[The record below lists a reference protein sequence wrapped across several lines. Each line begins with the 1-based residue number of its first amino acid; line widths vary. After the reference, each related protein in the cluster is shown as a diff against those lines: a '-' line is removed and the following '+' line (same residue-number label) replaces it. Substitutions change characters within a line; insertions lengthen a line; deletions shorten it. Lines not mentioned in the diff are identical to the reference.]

1 MNEEETK
8 EVILSLL
15 IGIACFFLLYI
26 LIDVEGVLNFFS
38 MSLIATIANA
48 FFMVPII
55 NMMVKGVK
63 NVDLSKNLVI
73 ISIGFMF
80 EMIYIFTSQK
90 TVRQMMVDTFK
101 SLITILVISMIVVW
115 IKREIKERF

>member
-8 EVILSLL
+8 EIMLSLL
-15 IGIACFFLLYI
+15 IGTACFFLLYI

-80 EMIYIFTSQK
+80 EIIYIFTSQK

-101 SLITILVISMIVVW
+101 SLITILVISMIVMW